1 MFRRLATNLLSALLA
16 LPVTLMIFT
25 GSASAE
31 AALIMAEE
39 PGCMWCKRWNSEI
52 GPIYPKTSEG
62 QAAPLHRINI
72 LEPVPEGITLSR
84 RVNFTPTFILTV
96 DGIEQSRIEGYP
108 EDLFFWGLLGQML
121 TQAGIPFEVK
131 TSQ

>member
-1 MFRRLATNLLSALLA
+1 
-16 LPVTLMIFT
+16 
-25 GSASAE
+25 
-31 AALIMAEE
+31 
-39 PGCMWCKRWNSEI
+39 
-52 GPIYPKTSEG
+52 
-62 QAAPLHRINI
+62 
-72 LEPVPEGITLSR
+72 
-84 RVNFTPTFILTV
+84 VNFTPTFILTV